1 MLDYTGFVR
10 AKYDLYSFLQMEF
23 LSYKSYIKEVLKTD
37 YSLDDYRYWIAVLAV
52 NKRLSIENNMDKRE
66 DNFWIDSC
74 T

>member
-66 DNFWIDSC
+66 DNF
-74 T
+74 